1 MKKKKKSKSPFVG
14 LTEKEVAN
22 FEANF
27 YTICMGRD
35 FLHDESNKFAFTEK
49 TARYYKQKARAGLKK
64 ILKEGD
70 PTDIAEANEMLC
82 SLKIIPLRI
91 Q

>member
-1 MKKKKKSKSPFVG
+1 MKKKKSKSPYPMF
-14 LTEKEVAN
+14 TEKEVAYL
-22 FEANF
+22 EANF
-27 YTICMGRD
+27 YMIYWGKD
-35 FLHDESNKFAFTEK
+35 FLHDDNNKFTFSEK
-49 TARYYKQKARAGLKK
+49 TAYYYRNKAAIGLKK

-70 PTDIAEANEMLC
+70 PEDINEAKELLL